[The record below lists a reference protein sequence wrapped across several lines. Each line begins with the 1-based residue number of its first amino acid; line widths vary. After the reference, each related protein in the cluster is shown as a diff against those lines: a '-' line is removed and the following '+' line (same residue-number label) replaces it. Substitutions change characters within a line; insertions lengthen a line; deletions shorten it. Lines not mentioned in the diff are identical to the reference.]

1 MPGTSSK
8 QKEYESQAT
17 AMFNNERQGKH
28 IRYAPAGTEV
38 HKCYPDKQKMID
50 KIYELGPYNVSHHCG
65 TPETLKRMNVIDIS
79 FQRVPIDKQSAF
91 HSALSRRV
99 TKLLDP
105 FNSHDPAFHIEIR
118 QY

>member
-1 MPGTSSK
+1 M
-8 QKEYESQAT
+8 
-17 AMFNNERQGKH
+17 
-28 IRYAPAGTEV
+28 
-38 HKCYPDKQKMID
+38 
-50 KIYELGPYNVSHHCG
+50 
-65 TPETLKRMNVIDIS
+65 DIS

-99 TKLLDP
+99 TKLLEP